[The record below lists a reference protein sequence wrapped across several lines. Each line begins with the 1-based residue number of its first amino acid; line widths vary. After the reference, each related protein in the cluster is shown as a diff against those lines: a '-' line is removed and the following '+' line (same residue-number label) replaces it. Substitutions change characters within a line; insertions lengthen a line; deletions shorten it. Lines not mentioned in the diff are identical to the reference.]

1 MNPKLFVYDLE
12 TTGLGLD
19 SGIHQIAGL
28 ICEVQPS
35 QFKVHKTFNLK
46 VRPFKGDRVYE
57 DALAV
62 GNVTLEDI
70 AKYQEPEKAFAEL
83 KGIILSQIDKFN
95 KEDKMTLVGF
105 NNLHFD
111 NDHLRN
117 FFSKNGDKYFGSYFW
132 SGGID
137 VMSEANRVLL
147 NYRPYMPNFKL
158 ATVAEYLGI
167 ETKPEELHD
176 ALYDIMTTIKIFAC
190 CLKNPEIKSLD
201 GANISEMKNK
211 VLEYKEKQKKEF
223 KKASGEYVVF

>member
-111 NDHLRN
+111 KSVAETDHYLMEKAD
-117 FFSKNGDKYFGSYFW
+117 FIVDIAITAHIAFGRDLEF
-132 SGGID
+132 
-137 VMSEANRVLL
+137 VAPFL
-147 NYRPYMPNFKL
+147 KL
-158 ATVAEYLGI
+158 AIL
-167 ETKPEELHD
+167 
-176 ALYDIMTTIKIFAC
+176 
-190 CLKNPEIKSLD
+190 
-201 GANISEMKNK
+201 
-211 VLEYKEKQKKEF
+211 F
-223 KKASGEYVVF
+223 K